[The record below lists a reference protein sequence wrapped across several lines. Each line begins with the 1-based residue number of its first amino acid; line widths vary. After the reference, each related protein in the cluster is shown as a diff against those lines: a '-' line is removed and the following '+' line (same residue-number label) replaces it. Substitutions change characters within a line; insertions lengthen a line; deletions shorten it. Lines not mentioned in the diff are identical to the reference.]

1 MDLQWEDV
9 QSLPGALQTCELL
22 VIFMLV
28 FHCILPEI
36 AIIEPQCASVY
47 INTWAFPY
55 NWM

>member
-36 AIIEPQCASVY
+36 AIIEPQFASVY
-47 INTWAFPY
+47 INKWAFPY